1 MSERKRLFLL
11 ICIMVTACLSVG
23 GIAIFL
29 LYRTAFEEERV
40 RLVETAQS
48 QARLIEAVARFDSL
62 YSRDYPEGPEQ
73 ATLSQ
78 IIDAH
83 SEYKGF
89 GKTGEFTLAR
99 RKEDKIVFLLR
110 HRHAGLQNPK
120 PILFS
125 SQLAEPMRQALLG
138 LSGTVVGLDYR
149 GKKVLAAHEPVRE
162 LNLGIV
168 AKIDMAEVQKP
179 FIRSGLLGL
188 GVAMLVVLAGAGLF
202 VRIGNPIIRELEDR
216 SANLTTANEKMKR
229 EINERKAAVA
239 ALRISEERYR
249 DLYENAPNGYFS
261 VSSTDGSV
269 LECNSTA
276 LQLLGYD
283 RRTIAGLKVFD
294 LYADTP
300 DNKSNVERVFKHFKA
315 GKDVRDIELQM
326 RRKTGES
333 VWISLSVKPVKDR
346 DGNVTESRSMVMDIS
361 ERKRTEEAL
370 RDSENRFRA
379 LTVLAPVGIYLTDKN
394 GRYQYV
400 NERWLKMSGMSYEEA
415 WGDGWVKGLHP
426 DDRDLVLRAW
436 EKMVES
442 EGEWGLEY
450 RFQTPQ
456 GKTTFVLVLGL
467 ASPMRDDDGQ
477 ITGYIGAN
485 ADITYL
491 KETERQLMVS
501 LNEKDVLLKEVHH
514 RVKNNIQIVS
524 GLLNIS
530 SMKTSNQEAKDV
542 LQDARS
548 KVFSMALI
556 HSQLYQQEQLDAI
569 DMGTYTHRLM
579 GQLSNAY
586 NDRGRS
592 IRTVV
597 EPSDVYLTLNQAI
610 PCSLVINELVSNA
623 LKHAFTERQK
633 GTVAVSV
640 SGIDDNMVTIKV
652 KDDGIGIPEGTAIDK
667 PKTMGL
673 ELVKGLVNQLG
684 GTVQFRQDKGTE
696 VTVKFKSVKEEK
708 QYA

>member
-1 MSERKRLFLL
+1 
-11 ICIMVTACLSVG
+11 
-23 GIAIFL
+23 
-29 LYRTAFEEERV
+29 
-40 RLVETAQS
+40 
-48 QARLIEAVARFDSL
+48 
-62 YSRDYPEGPEQ
+62 
-73 ATLSQ
+73 
-78 IIDAH
+78 
-83 SEYKGF
+83 
-89 GKTGEFTLAR
+89 
-99 RKEDKIVFLLR
+99 
-110 HRHAGLQNPK
+110 
-120 PILFS
+120 
-125 SQLAEPMRQALLG
+125 
-138 LSGTVVGLDYR
+138 
-149 GKKVLAAHEPVRE
+149 
-162 LNLGIV
+162 
-168 AKIDMAEVQKP
+168 
-179 FIRSGLLGL
+179 
-188 GVAMLVVLAGAGLF
+188 
-202 VRIGNPIIRELEDR
+202 
-216 SANLTTANEKMKR
+216 
-229 EINERKAAVA
+229 
-239 ALRISEERYR
+239 
-249 DLYENAPNGYFS
+249 
-261 VSSTDGSV
+261 
-269 LECNSTA
+269 
-276 LQLLGYD
+276 
-283 RRTIAGLKVFD
+283 
-294 LYADTP
+294 
-300 DNKSNVERVFKHFKA
+300 
-315 GKDVRDIELQM
+315 
-326 RRKTGES
+326 
-333 VWISLSVKPVKDR
+333 
-346 DGNVTESRSMVMDIS
+346 
-361 ERKRTEEAL
+361 
-370 RDSENRFRA
+370 SENRFRA

-456 GKTTFVLVLGL
+456 GKTTFVLGL

-542 LQDARS
+542 LQDARN

-586 NDRGRS
+586 NDRARS
-592 IRTVV
+592 ILTVV

-640 SGIDDNMVTIKV
+640 SGTDDNMITIKV
-652 KDDGIGIPEGTAIDK
+652 KDDGIGIPEGTDIDK